1 MKTVFGTRSHPSGP
15 IAGVPTSRAYSGPG
29 AGIPPT
35 RWRPR
40 IPPGAVNLPDAPTSH
55 KDTTTPVSPHR
66 SHRRQFF
73 AGGIRPD
80 AGAAVRPR
88 VGPPGTDR
96 LERIAARLGS
106 RVRHVITTAFAGVDA
121 MGNTRK
127 DLYVRACL
135 LCIPGRSRMSKA
147 ELAHAIAEAE
157 AACAVRG
164 EHPQH
169 TLRRAA

>member
-1 MKTVFGTRSHPSGP
+1 M
-15 IAGVPTSRAYSGPG
+15 
-29 AGIPPT
+29 
-35 RWRPR
+35 
-40 IPPGAVNLPDAPTSH
+40 PDAPTCQ

-73 AGGIRPD
+73 AGGIRPA

-106 RVRHVITTAFAGVDA
+106 HVRRVITTAFAGVDA

-135 LCIPGRSRMSKA
+135 LSIPGRSRMSKA
-147 ELAHAIAEAE
+147 ELAHAIAHAE
-157 AACAVRG
+157 AACAVRA
-164 EHPQH
+164 ERPQD

>member
-1 MKTVFGTRSHPSGP
+1 MP
-15 IAGVPTSRAYSGPG
+15 
-29 AGIPPT
+29 
-35 RWRPR
+35 
-40 IPPGAVNLPDAPTSH
+40 NAPTCH

-80 AGAAVRPR
+80 AGAAGRPR
-88 VGPPGTDR
+88 VAPPGTDR

-106 RVRHVITTAFAGVDA
+106 RVRRVITTAFAGVDA

-127 DLYVRACL
+127 DQYVRACV

-147 ELAHAIAEAE
+147 ELAHAIAHAE
-157 AACAVRG
+157 AAFAVRG
-164 EHPQH
+164 EHPQR